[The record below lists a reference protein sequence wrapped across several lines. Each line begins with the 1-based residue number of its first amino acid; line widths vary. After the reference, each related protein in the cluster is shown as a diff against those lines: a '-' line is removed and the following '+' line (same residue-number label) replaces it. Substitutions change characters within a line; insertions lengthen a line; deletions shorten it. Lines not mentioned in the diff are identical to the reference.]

1 MKFNA
6 IFFNQSI
13 RAPHHIFET
22 IHVENKKKII
32 FLYYITGLNVRGK
45 WLSEEKNLKIKNKL
59 VIYIYE
65 SIRVMFF
72 DRHQQLALDL
82 F

>member
-1 MKFNA
+1 MRFFLIKVSEHRI
-6 IFFNQSI
+6 IFLNDTC
-13 RAPHHIFET
+13 R
-22 IHVENKKKII
+22 KKKII
-32 FLYYITGLNVRGK
+32 FLYYITGLNVRCKG
-45 WLSEEKNLKIKNKL
+45 LSEEKNLKIKNKL
-59 VIYIYE
+59 MIYIYE